1 MDNVVQF
8 LVAVVDGDVSGQCAG
23 LDEVPFRFGQSVF
36 PAILLQY
43 DQVAAHFGSGIGEK
57 VAGQADSRNQSGV
70 VHQPFPYG
78 TVAGRVHDSRSRD
91 ESHYAAF
98 PQRIHAFQ
106 KEIVVYGVECP
117 FAYRIA
123 TAVKVTVIYSG
134 ISERDI
140 GGYHI
145 EITVIIRL
153 YGLEAVYNDLAVRIE
168 RGENPSGELVLL
180 KAGYFRHVLQ
190 RADENS
196 GTCGRVKKTS
206 GDDTRCLQRP
216 LYDGCHRF
224 GGIECGKYGIF
235 KALYILLVLLLVRGI
250 LPKQFMQQPHLRE
263 QFPVSRSLSDVRVF
277 FCRIED
283 TFQSSET
290 GVAVQY
296 FAPFFGETKLRA
308 HEQVFKCGHVVRQM
322 LSLVIC
328 HIVLY
333 LIG

>member
-1 MDNVVQF
+1 MDEVHGGLPVHVLTGLDSGMDNMIQF

-145 EITVIIRL
+145 EITIIIRL

-250 LPKQFMQQPHLRE
+250 LPK
-263 QFPVSRSLSDVRVF
+263 
-277 FCRIED
+277 
-283 TFQSSET
+283 
-290 GVAVQY
+290 
-296 FAPFFGETKLRA
+296 
-308 HEQVFKCGHVVRQM
+308 
-322 LSLVIC
+322 
-328 HIVLY
+328 
-333 LIG
+333 